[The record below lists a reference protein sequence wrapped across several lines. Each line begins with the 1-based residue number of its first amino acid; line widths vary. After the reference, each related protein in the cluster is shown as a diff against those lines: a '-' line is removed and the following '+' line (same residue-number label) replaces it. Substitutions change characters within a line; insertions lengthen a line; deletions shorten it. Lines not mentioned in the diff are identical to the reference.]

1 MAERQLP
8 NKNGVQIELTP
19 PFVALAQTSDSTISA
34 STEITLNVDTTVLE
48 VNSLGGV
55 IFLKYGTDAVTNANF
70 DEVILDGGT
79 RHYVVPTGV
88 TAINL
93 IDNGDGASVIVIE
106 K

>member
-55 IFLKYGTDAVTNANF
+55 IFLKYGTADVTNANF

>member
-1 MAERQLP
+1 MSERQLP
-8 NKNGVQIELTP
+8 NKNGTQIELTP

-55 IFLKYGTDAVTNANF
+55 IFLKYGTDDVTNANF